1 MSIKRTLSIPFSEL
15 IAPLNLMMNTSAR
28 IRSQTCTFF
37 SLSAI
42 TRRQLRLPPRCAIRL
57 LSSHQD
63 CNDIRLSKLI
73 SQHGTNMVMSK
84 RQAERCIRDG
94 GVTVAGQQVMSP
106 SFLLNWKDATCSVK
120 VDGKLLQIQ
129 QSPRETRVW
138 LVHKLPGEVV
148 SERDPHGRPSLLERL
163 HQSIPSHHLK
173 PVGRLDIMTEGLII
187 MTNNGAL
194 ARDLELPKNK
204 VHRTYRVRVHGKLT
218 PYKLKAM
225 RSGITIGNIRYNGMK
240 VEIENTRKKGT
251 STNTWLRI
259 TCTQGKN
266 RQIRNVLAHLASKY
280 GVGAM
285 VVACI
290 SLPCARKKLTC
301 PFFLL

>member
-1 MSIKRTLSIPFSEL
+1 
-15 IAPLNLMMNTSAR
+15 
-28 IRSQTCTFF
+28 
-37 SLSAI
+37 
-42 TRRQLRLPPRCAIRL
+42 
-57 LSSHQD
+57 
-63 CNDIRLSKLI
+63 
-73 SQHGTNMVMSK
+73 
-84 RQAERCIRDG
+84 
-94 GVTVAGQQVMSP
+94 
-106 SFLLNWKDATCSVK
+106 
-120 VDGKLLQIQ
+120 
-129 QSPRETRVW
+129 
-138 LVHKLPGEVV
+138 
-148 SERDPHGRPSLLERL
+148 
-163 HQSIPSHHLK
+163 
-173 PVGRLDIMTEGLII
+173 

-285 VVACI
+285 VVA
-290 SLPCARKKLTC
+290 
-301 PFFLL
+301 

>member
-1 MSIKRTLSIPFSEL
+1 
-15 IAPLNLMMNTSAR
+15 
-28 IRSQTCTFF
+28 
-37 SLSAI
+37 
-42 TRRQLRLPPRCAIRL
+42 
-57 LSSHQD
+57 
-63 CNDIRLSKLI
+63 
-73 SQHGTNMVMSK
+73 MVMSK

-266 RQIRNVLAHLASKY
+266 RQIRNVLAHLAMNVTRLIRISY
-280 GVGAM
+280 GDYQLQTIPPGMAIEVPVKTLEQHRNVG
-285 VVACI
+285 
-290 SLPCARKKLTC
+290 SLTQPRKNKVKLKEEPLSTAA
-301 PFFLL
+301 PVQWVRHL

>member
-1 MSIKRTLSIPFSEL
+1 
-15 IAPLNLMMNTSAR
+15 
-28 IRSQTCTFF
+28 
-37 SLSAI
+37 
-42 TRRQLRLPPRCAIRL
+42 
-57 LSSHQD
+57 
-63 CNDIRLSKLI
+63 
-73 SQHGTNMVMSK
+73 
-84 RQAERCIRDG
+84 
-94 GVTVAGQQVMSP
+94 
-106 SFLLNWKDATCSVK
+106 
-120 VDGKLLQIQ
+120 
-129 QSPRETRVW
+129 
-138 LVHKLPGEVV
+138 
-148 SERDPHGRPSLLERL
+148 
-163 HQSIPSHHLK
+163 
-173 PVGRLDIMTEGLII
+173 

-290 SLPCARKKLTC
+290 SLPCARKKTNVSILFAVVNVTRLIRISYGDYQLQTIPPGMAIEVPVKTLEQHRNVGSLTQ
-301 PFFLL
+301 PRKNKVKLKEEPLSTAAPVQWVRHL